1 MKNNYTH
8 LVFLRDRSG
17 SMSIVKNDVIGG
29 FNEFIAEQKKEPG
42 ELTVTSVQFDTMEP
56 YQVLNDFS
64 PLHQVELLNENN
76 YVPRGGTPLNDAL
89 GKLIVE
95 TGNRLAKLKEE
106 DRPEKVIVV
115 VITDGE
121 ENASHEYSTAK
132 IKEMISH
139 QETVY
144 KWKFIYIGANQDAF
158 AQASA
163 RGMGTSVNY
172 MASSIG
178 TKAAFRGSS
187 KLAKMMRTQSNS
199 SFASQDSYSDQLQ
212 KDYEESLKE
221 IEKEEEDKKDSK

>member
-95 TGNRLAKLKEE
+95 
-106 DRPEKVIVV
+106 
-115 VITDGE
+115 
-121 ENASHEYSTAK
+121 
-132 IKEMISH
+132 
-139 QETVY
+139 
-144 KWKFIYIGANQDAF
+144 
-158 AQASA
+158 ASA